1 MTLPAI
7 FVMAVALAMDAF
19 AVAVSTG
26 IRMQR
31 LRVAQV
37 GRMAGV
43 FGFFQFIMPVAG
55 WFLGLSVQKYIEA
68 YDHWLAFGLLA
79 FVGLRM
85 LKEAW
90 DNRSKPEDECAPY
103 ADPTTGGTLLLLGI
117 ATSID
122 ALAVGLSMALLKTD
136 IWLPAVIIGAVCFCI
151 TAFGMQ
157 LGRWVCKAGSLG
169 GKANALGGLVLVS
182 IGLGILHDHG
192 MF

>member
-1 MTLPAI
+1 MTLLAI

-19 AVAVSTG
+19 AVAVTTG
-26 IRMQR
+26 IRLQC
-31 LRVAQV
+31 LNVAQV

-43 FGFFQFIMPVAG
+43 FGFFQFIMPVTG
-55 WFLGLSVQKYIEA
+55 WFLGLSVQKHIED
-68 YDHWLAFGLLA
+68 YDHWLAFGLLS

-90 DNRSKPEDECAPY
+90 DNRNKPEDECCTC

-122 ALAVGLSMALLKTD
+122 ALAVGLSMALIKTD

-151 TAFGMQ
+151 TAIGMH
-157 LGRWVCKAGSLG
+157 LGRWVCRAGSLG
-169 GKANALGGLVLVS
+169 DKANALGGLVLVT

-192 MF
+192 VF